1 MLNRSISSAAVSLL
15 LLALFISTTTFANKT
30 PKNQLLQAEDTLV
43 QNLSTAAPSFK
54 QQAYLKASNTGAG
67 DAFGRFIAISGN
79 TLVVGASDEN
89 SGATG
94 VDGPEYDNSA
104 VDSGAVYVF
113 IRTASGWHQQAYIK
127 ASNTETNDRFGRSVA
142 ISGDTLVI
150 GASSEDSNATGVN
163 GDETDD
169 SASNAG
175 AAYVFTRTGGTWSQQ
190 AYLKASNTDAGDW
203 FGRSVS
209 IFGDTLVIGAEG
221 EDSNATGVNGDQANN
236 SASSSG
242 AAYAF
247 TRTNGIWSQQA
258 YLKAS
263 ISVDHG
269 EIRFGGALAISGETL
284 LVGARNADAAFVF
297 TRTGEAWSQQAF
309 LEASNT
315 GAYGAFGTAVAISGE
330 TLVVG
335 ANYESSNATGV
346 DGDEDNIL
354 ANASGAAYVFTR
366 NADAWSQQ
374 AYLKASNTEAN
385 DEFGMSVAITAGMPV
400 VAALNE
406 DSNARGV
413 NGDET
418 NNANRDAGA
427 VYVFFD
433 PIFANGF
440 EDGF

>member
-127 ASNTETNDRFGRSVA
+127 ASNTEANDRFGRSVA

-150 GASSEDSNATGVN
+150 GASS
-163 GDETDD
+163 
-169 SASNAG
+169 
-175 AAYVFTRTGGTWSQQ
+175 
-190 AYLKASNTDAGDW
+190 
-203 FGRSVS
+203 
-209 IFGDTLVIGAEG
+209 